1 MAQISYYD
9 LNPIQVIDQN
19 HWTVQM
25 PEVNFR
31 FQRNATYTPL
41 IDWSYD
47 LQKYNTTDV
56 IETEAFQ
63 GDSRPKEIAL
73 TANYVSTAAMPDT
86 RFRKWSVK
94 RYADKVMLHESQN
107 IFNQWKISGESDWR
121 PLLRGVLGDAVVG
134 SVEWM
139 ARKSFFQLP
148 KTYWRNASGKA
159 DWGALGGD
167 GDTFGIEE
175 VNYWNFSLGN
185 TGSPVIPGDMA
196 AAKVAYIA
204 PGAHYDFRRK
214 LAAASGNEA
223 AMWRDAAVYSNTIAL
238 RNEIGTY
245 SGVRFFTPPN
255 DIFGENPNVLYNAG
269 AITKQY
275 GVVAPIKTGD
285 GSPDPETTPVDGT
298 WYVGQKGVTH
308 HIKLESFTNGDF
320 EINDFVTIH
329 VKALLPTDVDYHGV
343 ENGVDPLDE
352 MTVNRRIVAVD
363 NTNKTISVDHP
374 ISFDFTS
381 AFIGQSVTGATPGT
395 FYAYVTKGKN
405 IGYSIVLGSRGGVK
419 SQVMKPLKFYNPKP
433 VDDFDSVWRFTFDHI
448 LGMNLADPNLFQLYF
463 YAVSVPKPGGV
474 ITA

>member
-148 KTYWRNASGKA
+148 KTYWRHASGKA
-159 DWGALGGD
+159 DWELSAVMVTPLALKRS
-167 GDTFGIEE
+167 T
-175 VNYWNFSLGN
+175 
-185 TGSPVIPGDMA
+185 TGTSRLVT
-196 AAKVAYIA
+196 
-204 PGAHYDFRRK
+204 R
-214 LAAASGNEA
+214 EA
-223 AMWRDAAVYSNTIAL
+223 R
-238 RNEIGTY
+238 
-245 SGVRFFTPPN
+245 
-255 DIFGENPNVLYNAG
+255 
-269 AITKQY
+269 
-275 GVVAPIKTGD
+275 
-285 GSPDPETTPVDGT
+285 
-298 WYVGQKGVTH
+298 
-308 HIKLESFTNGDF
+308 
-320 EINDFVTIH
+320 
-329 VKALLPTDVDYHGV
+329 
-343 ENGVDPLDE
+343 
-352 MTVNRRIVAVD
+352 
-363 NTNKTISVDHP
+363 
-374 ISFDFTS
+374 
-381 AFIGQSVTGATPGT
+381 
-395 FYAYVTKGKN
+395 
-405 IGYSIVLGSRGGVK
+405 
-419 SQVMKPLKFYNPKP
+419 
-433 VDDFDSVWRFTFDHI
+433 
-448 LGMNLADPNLFQLYF
+448 
-463 YAVSVPKPGGV
+463 
-474 ITA
+474 